1 MTNKQIKF
9 ISVIVLQV
17 AIIFAIII
25 FKLSILT
32 GGTEILLKIQPL
44 DPRDLLRGD
53 YATFQY
59 EISNL
64 DSYYAQGQPIK
75 NGDTVYVT
83 LKQAGKNWA
92 VKNIKTSKPAG
103 GELFIAGKVE
113 SGGFE
118 NQADQLALQQL
129 NNSRFHIIYG
139 IEQYFIPE
147 GEGRNFSF
155 SNKEAVAQVAI
166 DDNGSAVIK
175 RIYVDG
181 QPWP

>member
-9 ISVIVLQV
+9 VSVVALQA
-17 AIIFAIII
+17 AIIFVIII

-32 GGTEILLKIQPL
+32 GGTEVLLRIQPL

-59 EISNL
+59 DISNL
-64 DSYYAQGQPIK
+64 DSYHAQGQQVK
-75 NGDTVYVT
+75 NGDTVYVV
-83 LKQAGKNWA
+83 LRQSGKNWL
-92 VKNIKTSKPAG
+92 VENIRTAKPTG
-103 GELFIAGKVE
+103 GELFIVGKVE

-118 NQADQLALQQL
+118 NQADRLALQQL

-155 SNKEAVAQVAI
+155 TNKEAAAQVAI
-166 DDNGSAVIK
+166 DDNGNAVIK